1 FPGMVV
7 LQFDFGRGG
16 GQPHRRESVTYTSTH
31 DQDTV
36 LGWWRG
42 LDRAIRAEVRARM
55 AAQGIREGEDPVWN
69 LIGLAF
75 AAPSDI
81 AMLQVQDVLGLGS
94 EARMN
99 VPGRPGGNWR
109 WQMAQAA
116 LTDAL
121 ARRLREATDE
131 AGRLG

>member
-1 FPGMVV
+1 
-7 LQFDFGRGG
+7 
-16 GQPHRRESVTYTSTH
+16 VTYTSTH

-42 LDRAIRAEVRARM
+42 LDEATRAEVRARM
-55 AAQGIREGEDPVWN
+55 AAQGIREGEDPEWN

-81 AMLQVQDVLGLGS
+81 AMLQVQDVLGLGT

-109 WQMAQAA
+109 WQMAQGA

-121 ARRLREATDE
+121 AGRLREATAE
-131 AGRLG
+131 AGRLA